1 MLSSPVLRNQDFN
14 FFLNLL
20 NIKGYRYIFKQ
31 EGMRCDMHKE
41 EKNPHISEVQEC
53 NLLLAID
60 TVTSQQN
67 IPINDEE

>member
-1 MLSSPVLRNQDFN
+1 MH
-14 FFLNLL
+14 
-20 NIKGYRYIFKQ
+20 
-31 EGMRCDMHKE
+31 CDMHKE

-67 IPINDEE
+67 IPISEEEAYPLALSQTNLTTTFNQNEIWGLTQT